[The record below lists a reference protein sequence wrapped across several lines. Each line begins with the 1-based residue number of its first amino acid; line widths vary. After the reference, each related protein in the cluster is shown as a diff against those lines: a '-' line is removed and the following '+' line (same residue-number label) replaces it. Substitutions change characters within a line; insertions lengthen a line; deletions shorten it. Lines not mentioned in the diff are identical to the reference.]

1 MITINSFLHREA
13 MNDIIRRWMYDEA
26 RPSDADLI
34 TRLVHFNHVYVSRYL
49 DFFAVRIFRE
59 LHPQFFSQT
68 VQLKGDLKDALVAD
82 PPCRNERI
90 DELILDYR
98 QNPGRF
104 YRETPFHGTLYFTRR
119 NGFAAY
125 IGSSRIKRARRLAEK
140 SARRIID
147 RIFDKIKRHA
157 DTLAD
162 ERARLL
168 GIPRERLLTAPAD
181 MTEEFLIAEKRL
193 LDDLREKRPIAGDG
207 GILPINDVAGVK
219 VVLEAPEQRKLIE
232 LIGRFPDCEIVE
244 EERHAGRYNAT
255 NLLIRF
261 RPPRE
266 EILVRPLGPG
276 ILNVM
281 QGRGFSPG
289 ETNQSFAEFVRS
301 GEEAVLLE
309 IIFSNY
315 QEMLESEIGRC
326 IHEDRIIEQRLRQQY
341 RGPLARN
348 IEYLLEYLFA
358 FPASHQ
364 RELGELPI
372 KIWNRYLPDYFDEIL
387 KQLFHIPPDNF
398 LEEPVSPGA
407 DFPEP
412 S

>member
-1 MITINSFLHREA
+1 
-13 MNDIIRRWMYDEA
+13 
-26 RPSDADLI
+26 
-34 TRLVHFNHVYVSRYL
+34 
-49 DFFAVRIFRE
+49 
-59 LHPQFFSQT
+59 
-68 VQLKGDLKDALVAD
+68 
-82 PPCRNERI
+82 
-90 DELILDYR
+90 
-98 QNPGRF
+98 
-104 YRETPFHGTLYFTRR
+104 
-119 NGFAAY
+119 
-125 IGSSRIKRARRLAEK
+125 
-140 SARRIID
+140 
-147 RIFDKIKRHA
+147 
-157 DTLAD
+157 
-162 ERARLL
+162 
-168 GIPRERLLTAPAD
+168 

-207 GILPINDVAGVK
+207 GILAINDVAGVK

-232 LIGRFPDCEIVE
+232 LLGRFPDCEIVE
-244 EERHAGRYNAT
+244 EERHDGRYNAT
-255 NLLIRF
+255 NLIIRF

-281 QGRGFSPG
+281 QGRRFSPG

-358 FPASHQ
+358 FPSSHQ
-364 RELGELPI
+364 QELGELPI

-398 LEEPVSPGA
+398 LE
-407 DFPEP
+407 
-412 S
+412 

>member
-1 MITINSFLHREA
+1 MITINSFLHREVLS
-13 MNDIIRRWMYDEA
+13 DIIRRWMYDEA

-34 TRLVHFNHVYVSRYL
+34 TRLVHFNHIYVSRYL
-49 DFFAVRIFRE
+49 DFFAGRIFWE
-59 LHPQFFSQT
+59 LHPHSFSRT
-68 VQLKGDLKDALVAD
+68 VQIKGDLKDALVAD
-82 PPCRNERI
+82 PPCGNERI

-98 QNPGRF
+98 QNSGRF
-104 YRETPFHGTLYFTRR
+104 YRETPFLGTLYFTRR
-119 NGFAAY
+119 NGLAAY
-125 IGSSRIKRARRLAEK
+125 VGSSRIKRARRLAEK

-147 RIFDKIKRHA
+147 RIFDKIKEHA

-193 LDDLREKRPIAGDG
+193 LDDLREKRPIAEDG
-207 GILPINDVAGVK
+207 GILAINDVAGVK
-219 VVLEAPEQRKLIE
+219 VVLEAPEQPKLIE
-232 LIGRFPDCEIVE
+232 LLGRFPDSEIVE
-244 EERHAGRYNAT
+244 EEIHTGRYNAT

-266 EILVRPLGPG
+266 KILLRPLGPG

-281 QGRGFSPG
+281 QGRGVPPG
-289 ETNQSFAEFVRS
+289 ETNRSFTEFVRS

-309 IIFSNY
+309 IIFSDY

-348 IEYLLEYLFA
+348 IEYLLEYLFV
-358 FPASHQ
+358 FPASRRQ
-364 RELGELPI
+364 ELGELPI
-372 KIWNRYLPDYFDEIL
+372 KIWNRYLPDYFDEVL
-387 KQLFHIPPDNF
+387 KQLFHIPPDNI

-407 DFPEP
+407 NLPEP

>member
-1 MITINSFLHREA
+1 MITINSFLHRDVL
-13 MNDIIRRWMYDEA
+13 NDIIIRWMYDES

-34 TRLVHFNHVYVSRYL
+34 TRLVHFNHAYISRYL
-49 DFFAVRIFRE
+49 DYFAGRIFRE
-59 LHPQFFSQT
+59 LHPHFFFRT
-68 VQLKGDLKDALVAD
+68 VQIKGDLKDALVED

-90 DELILDYR
+90 DELIRDYR

-119 NGFAAY
+119 NGFADY

-147 RIFDKIKRHA
+147 RIFDKIKDHA
-157 DTLAD
+157 DSLAD

-168 GIPRERLLTAPAD
+168 GIPRENLLTAPAD
-181 MTEEFLIAEKRL
+181 MAEEFLIAEKRL
-193 LDDLREKRPIAGDG
+193 LDDLREKRPIAENG
-207 GILPINDVAGVK
+207 GPLAINDVAGVK
-219 VVLEAPEQRKLIE
+219 VVLETPEQRKLIE
-232 LIGRFPDCEIVE
+232 LLGRFPDCEIVE
-244 EERHAGRYNAT
+244 EEEHAGRYNAT
-255 NLLIRF
+255 NLIIRF

-266 EILVRPLGPG
+266 ELLARPLDTG

-281 QGRGFSPG
+281 QGRGISPD
-289 ETNQSFAEFVRS
+289 ETGRSFAEFVRS
-301 GEEAVLLE
+301 GEETVLLE
-309 IIFSNY
+309 IIFSDY

-348 IEYLLEYLFA
+348 IEYLLEYLFV
-358 FPASHQ
+358 FPSSRQ

-387 KQLFHIPPDNF
+387 KQLFSIPT
-398 LEEPVSPGA
+398 A
-407 DFPEP
+407 DLLK
-412 S
+412 

>member
-1 MITINSFLHREA
+1 MIVINSFLHR
-13 MNDIIRRWMYDEA
+13 NVLDDIIRRWMYDEA
-26 RPSDADLI
+26 HPSDADLI

-49 DFFAVRIFRE
+49 DLFAGRVFRE
-59 LHPQFFSQT
+59 LYPQSSSQAIKI
-68 VQLKGDLKDALVAD
+68 KGDLKDALVAD

-119 NGFAAY
+119 NGFEAY
-125 IGSSRIKRARRLAEK
+125 IGSSRIKRVRRLAEK
-140 SARRIID
+140 AARRIID
-147 RIFDKIKRHA
+147 RIFDRIKRHA

-168 GIPRERLLTAPAD
+168 GIPRERLLTTPAD

-193 LDDLREKRPIAGDG
+193 LSDLREKRPIAEQGE
-207 GILPINDVAGVK
+207 ILAINDVAGVK
-219 VVLEAPEQRKLIE
+219 IVLEAPGQRKLIE
-232 LIGRFPDCEIVE
+232 LLGRFPDCEVVE

-266 EILVRPLGPG
+266 EILSRPLGPEM
-276 ILNVM
+276 LNIM
-281 QGRGFSPG
+281 HGRGFSAG
-289 ETNQSFAEFVRS
+289 EANRSFAEFVRS
-301 GEEAVLLE
+301 GEEDVLLE
-309 IIFSNY
+309 IIFSDY
-315 QEMLESEIGRC
+315 QEMLESELGRC
-326 IHEDRIIEQRLRQQY
+326 IHEDRIIEQRLCQQY

-348 IEYLLEYLFA
+348 IQDLLEYLFS
-358 FPASHQ
+358 FPASRQ

-387 KQLFHIPPDNF
+387 KRLFRIPTDNF
-398 LEEPVSPGA
+398 R
-407 DFPEP
+407 D
-412 S
+412 